1 MTKIQRI
8 VCGVLLATASLSP
21 LHAMSIDLGVAGSFN
36 AYVLGDMESHYSDVE
51 GTLAVGGDLT
61 LSNYSVG
68 LQLGDAYN
76 NRDTLVVG
84 GELNFTDG
92 RVHHGNARS
101 GLTAALDAS
110 VGFYTGS
117 DPSQTNGSFI
127 PGNPLDFSSINNSLY
142 ASSSLWAGYATN
154 GESQLSSYNEL
165 TLTGTDNLLNVFMLS
180 AFDLSSANTLYINAP
195 EESRVLIN
203 VAGADAGLSGYGTYR
218 YVNGSYVRIP
228 DNKPGWKEHPDDI
241 RHDGKLTEN
250 ILFNF
255 YEALTLDISSV
266 GVKGSVLAP
275 WAETLYYDAHVD
287 GNLVVGGIAAHS
299 GYMQCDP
306 SDVDRK
312 YCSGQTNLY
321 PFKSYNTVSE
331 PSTLAML
338 LLVGSGLLLSGVRRK
353 KNQHMGAQA

>member
-1 MTKIQRI
+1 MTKTLPFI
-8 VCGVLLATASLSP
+8 CGVLLTAASTSP
-21 LHAMSIDLGVAGSFN
+21 LQAMSIDLGVAGSFN

-51 GTLAVGGDLT
+51 GSLAVGGNLT
-61 LSNYSVG
+61 LSNYSIG

-76 NRDTLVVG
+76 HQDTLVVG

-92 RVHHGNARS
+92 RVYHGNARS

-110 VGFYTGS
+110 VGFYKGS

-127 PGNPLDFSSINNSLY
+127 PGNPLDFAAINDSLY
-142 ASSSLWAGYATN
+142 ASSSHWAGYGAN
-154 GESQLSSYNEL
+154 GHSTLSSYNEL

-195 EESRVLIN
+195 EESSILIN
-203 VAGADAGLSGYGTYR
+203 VSGDDAGLEGYGTYR

-241 RHDGKLTEN
+241 RHDGQLTEN

-275 WAETLYYDAHVD
+275 WAETLYYDAHID
-287 GNLVVGGIAAHS
+287 GNLVVGGIAAHP
-299 GYMQCDP
+299 GYAQCDP

-321 PFKSYNTVSE
+321 PFKAYNTVSE

-338 LLVGSGLLLSGVRRK
+338 LLVGSGLLLSGVRRQ
-353 KNQHMGAQA
+353 KNGQIAAQA